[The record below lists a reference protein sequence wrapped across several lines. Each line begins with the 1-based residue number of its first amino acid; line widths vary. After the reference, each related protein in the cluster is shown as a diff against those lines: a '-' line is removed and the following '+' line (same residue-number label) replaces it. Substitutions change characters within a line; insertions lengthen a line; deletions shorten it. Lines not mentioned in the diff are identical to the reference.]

1 MRNKTQSMQYR
12 WDLKAF
18 NMNLFDLANVV
29 YQGTLISA
37 DAGGAGAIYFSF
49 ISRSFAVRS
58 GNAELKPGTRPSTQI
73 NSFSIQLR
81 SWLLQTEIMNTV
93 CQKSNQPRDN
103 SEGFKVKSSIQ
114 HQLYQ
119 ININFN
125 SWFPLPHLHLKHL

>member
-1 MRNKTQSMQYR
+1 
-12 WDLKAF
+12 
-18 NMNLFDLANVV
+18 MNLFDLANVV

-81 SWLLQTEIMNTV
+81 S
-93 CQKSNQPRDN
+93 
-103 SEGFKVKSSIQ
+103 
-114 HQLYQ
+114 
-119 ININFN
+119 
-125 SWFPLPHLHLKHL
+125 